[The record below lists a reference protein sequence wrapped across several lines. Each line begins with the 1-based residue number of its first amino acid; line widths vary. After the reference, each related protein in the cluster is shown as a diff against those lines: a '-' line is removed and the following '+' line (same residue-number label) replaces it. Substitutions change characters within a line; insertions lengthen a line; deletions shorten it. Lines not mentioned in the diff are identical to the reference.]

1 MEAFLKTLKFM
12 CNFFGINE
20 PRKYLKSII
29 FWKSWEG
36 FILECTYPG
45 KFLFITGSFIF
56 RIGNFELYSSESS
69 ENQMVGKSFKA
80 NMSRDCTL

>member
-1 MEAFLKTLKFM
+1 M

-29 FWKSWEG
+29 FWKSWED
-36 FILECTYPG
+36 FILERTYPG

-56 RIGNFELYSSESS
+56 RIENFELYSSESL